1 MKVGLFDHVERSDR
15 PLATQFDERLKF
27 AVAAEA
33 AGIYCL
39 HVAEHHAT
47 PLNMVPVPGIYLG
60 AVARATSRMRLGP
73 LVYLLPLYSPLRL
86 IEEICM
92 LDHLSHGRLDIGV
105 GRGVSPFELNFHKVA
120 HDKSREIFLDAF
132 ACISAGLTGETLN
145 HDGPYFTYKN
155 VPMALRPLQQ
165 PHPPFWYGS
174 SNTIG
179 AAWSGER
186 GMHFAAN
193 GPTVLAKANIAAYR
207 EALGEGSG
215 PAVPKPE
222 FSGGTAIGLLRHIVV
237 ADTDAEARRI
247 AKPAIAHHSAS
258 LNYLRK
264 TQGAAPGAPADPRLN
279 IHRGTTFEEWEQEGM
294 AIAGS
299 PATVWAAIERQAGE
313 LGINYL
319 LSYLFFGAMTLEQAL
334 RSLELFRTEVMPK
347 IDAL

>member
-1 MKVGLFDHVERSDR
+1 MKFGLFDHVERAADR
-15 PLATQFDERLKF
+15 SLATQFDERLTF

-33 AGIYCL
+33 AGFYCL

-47 PLNMVPVPGIYLG
+47 PLNMVPVPGVYLG
-60 AVARATSRMRLGP
+60 AVARATTRLRLGP

-92 LDHLSHGRLDIGV
+92 LDHLSKGRLDIGV

-120 HDKSREIFLDAF
+120 HEKSREIFMDAF
-132 ACISAGLTGETLN
+132 ACISAGLTSNTLN
-145 HDGPYFTYKN
+145 HKGPYFTYTD

-174 SNTIG
+174 SNEVG

-186 GMHFAAN
+186 GMHFTAN
-193 GPTVLAKANIAAYR
+193 GPTALANANIAAYR
-207 EALGEGSG
+207 AALAKGKG
-215 PAVPKPE
+215 PPVPKPE

-237 ADTDAEARRI
+237 GDTDAEARAI
-247 AKPAIAHHSAS
+247 AGPAIARHAAS

-264 TQGAAPGAPADPRLN
+264 TQTLTTGADPRGN
-279 IHRGTTFEEWEQEGM
+279 VHRGATFEEWEQEGM

-299 PATVWAAIERQAGE
+299 PATVCAKLEAQARE

-334 RSLELFRTEVMPK
+334 RSLGLFRDEVMPK
-347 IDAL
+347 LAML

>member
-47 PLNMVPVPGIYLG
+47 PLNMAPVPGVYLG

-92 LDHLSHGRLDIGV
+92 LDHLSHGRLEIGV

-120 HDKSREIFLDAF
+120 HDQSREIFMDAF
-132 ACISAGLTGETLN
+132 ACISAGLTRDILN
-145 HDGPYFTYKN
+145 HVGPHFTYKN
-155 VPMALRPLQQ
+155 VPMVLKPLQQ

-186 GMHFAAN
+186 SMHFAAN
-193 GPTVLAKANIAAYR
+193 GPTGLAKANIAAYR
-207 EALGEGSG
+207 DALAKGPG

-222 FSGGTAIGLLRHIVV
+222 FRGGTAIGLLRHIVV
-237 ADTDAEARRI
+237 AETDAEALRI

-264 TQGAAPGAPADPRLN
+264 TQSETMPVADPRLN

-319 LSYLFFGAMTLEQAL
+319 LSYLFFGAMRLDEAL